1 MFTSNR
7 ICLIKLKEVVSL
19 QLKRK
24 PTHVLTGDFR
34 TRCFCDK
41 KDSNKSTHSNN
52 NRPTDTD
59 NIKIEEADSI
69 LDSKYKIFQESDAPV
84 LLDVY
89 EEKMQLENKIDI
101 VQHEQNEYHGL
112 NLDRGVLGVYDIED
126 LVELLR
132 RDKAED
138 IFVAKLPAAA
148 NYVDH
153 IVVVNGR
160 SKRHMTGM
168 AERVRRVFKKKR
180 MSSDILPRIEGE
192 GSSHWMALDL
202 GNIAL
207 HIFSRDARQVYDLES
222 LWSVG
227 TEFDTLANAPDD
239 PLIALLKKHAIS
251 LNDIT
256 SKAE

>member
-41 KDSNKSTHSNN
+41 KDGNKSTHSNN

-112 NLDRGVLGVYDIED
+112 NLEHQRDI
-126 LVELLR
+126 
-132 RDKAED
+132 
-138 IFVAKLPAAA
+138 
-148 NYVDH
+148 
-153 IVVVNGR
+153 
-160 SKRHMTGM
+160 
-168 AERVRRVFKKKR
+168 
-180 MSSDILPRIEGE
+180 
-192 GSSHWMALDL
+192 
-202 GNIAL
+202 
-207 HIFSRDARQVYDLES
+207 
-222 LWSVG
+222 
-227 TEFDTLANAPDD
+227 
-239 PLIALLKKHAIS
+239 
-251 LNDIT
+251 
-256 SKAE
+256 